1 MCYNA
6 TVGIRRALGAFS
18 FLVYVALHSPVAAQN
33 QALPDA
39 QSFLAETRKNLRTDR
54 ALLSQY
60 TYLERRREIHLTK
73 LGQVELGAEQVRQVY
88 PGLDPADTYRRLIE
102 VDGKPRDPRVLEEED
117 RRHQKQVL
125 DAMRKREHET
135 PADRQRRE
143 QRIAKDRKDDEDT
156 IDDLM
161 RVFNFTLVERQVH
174 EGRPMIVVA
183 FTPRADAVPKTDNG
197 RMMKKVKG
205 RAWVSE
211 LDHQVAR
218 VEFETLEDMSLGV
231 VLGKVY
237 KGTTASVERR
247 LVNGEVWLPAEI
259 RFKGSGRALVR
270 KFQIDSVVQYSDY
283 KKFSVNTDTAFKLP
297 K

>member
-6 TVGIRRALGAFS
+6 TVGIRRALVAFGS
-18 FLVYVALHSPVAAQN
+18 LLCLTLQSAAAVQD
-33 QALPDA
+33 QALPDV
-39 QSFLAETRKNLRTDR
+39 QSFLAQTRKNLRTDR

-60 TYLERRREIHLTK
+60 TYLERRREVHLTK
-73 LGQVELGAEQVRQVY
+73 LGKVELGAEQVLQVY

-117 RRHQKQVL
+117 RKHQKQVL
-125 DAMRKREHET
+125 DAMQKREHES
-135 PADRQRRE
+135 PVDRQKRE
-143 QRIAKDRKDDEDT
+143 QRAAKDRKDDEDT
-156 IDDLM
+156 LDDLM
-161 RVFNFTLVERQVH
+161 RVFTFTLVERQFRD
-174 EGRPMIVVA
+174 GRPMIVVA
-183 FTPRADAVPKTDNG
+183 FTPRPGAAPKTDDG
-197 RMMKKVKG
+197 RMMTKVKG

-211 LDHQVAR
+211 PDHQVAR
-218 VEFETLEDMSLGV
+218 VEFEMLEDMSLGV

-259 RFKGSGRALVR
+259 RFKGAGRALVR
-270 KFQIDSVVQYSDY
+270 KFQIDSVVEYSDY
-283 KKFSVNTDTAFKLP
+283 KKFSVDTDTAFRLP